1 MKTATSYI
9 LTALLLYI
17 IGFITLD
24 WYWFVG
30 GIIINLLSFYWIN
43 KDGKKK

>member
-1 MKTATSYI
+1 MKTATAYT

-30 GIIINLLSFYWIN
+30 AVIISACAFM
-43 KDGKKK
+43 G